1 MQYSF
6 VQSFNISPA
15 DFRAAAY
22 AMPAAA
28 AESAA
33 ESAAGAESAD
43 DIASA
48 PASGESMFKRP
59 EALSYLFRALAMISR
74 ESRVR
79 RSTRH
84 TEKVLRLAA
93 TTRRLNHR

>member
-22 AMPAAA
+22 VMPAA
-28 AESAA
+28 AA

-43 DIASA
+43 DIARA
-48 PASGESMFKRP
+48 PVSGESMFKRP
-59 EALSYLFRALAMISR
+59 EAPSYLFRALAMISR